1 MRILRSSVRRPFAQL
16 VLFNSGYAA
25 LANFKINRSGGIPAR
40 LFGRLVVTAA
50 IVVAIAAPVLA
61 APTSKPS
68 AAPRPAPSVKLPNIP
83 LHTEVV
89 VEVNGKGQVVRVKS
103 AKQSK
108 IQSFNIQ
115 TIGNAEQMWIRH
127 PDGSA
132 EVGLYRVT
140 YDYDPKTQ
148 KVSRHVVIISRGGS
162 WANQPGAATIMINHA
177 HQQAV
182 EMQKAN
188 AEAEKKAQQR
198 NAKLP
203 SLNEIRGVTPSPSP
217 KATLRPV

>member
-1 MRILRSSVRRPFAQL
+1 MVAA
-16 VLFNSGYAA
+16 VLAA
-25 LANFKINRSGGIPAR
+25 LS
-40 LFGRLVVTAA
+40 L
-50 IVVAIAAPVLA
+50 PVLA